1 MSYLWYTF
9 LYIFDLT
16 KQMIYF
22 EMGFSFFHNGMQI
35 PCRQSLHF
43 SLLVFKCSTCSQLL
57 VHRSYWHWLKKKNI
71 HFERMR
77 EIKSLEEQEKGEKVG
92 WWKGGREERREVW
105 GEMVKY
111 SYYIIKY
118 KVELPLRMCL
128 LCSPHRHVL
137 GCVRT
142 SHYQIFQPLLL
153 FASFCWSLP
162 WEFLF

>member
-1 MSYLWYTF
+1 
-9 LYIFDLT
+9 
-16 KQMIYF
+16 MIYF

-57 VHRSYWHWLKKKNI
+57 VHRSYWHWLKKKKHTLWEDAGNQE
-71 HFERMR
+71 FGRTRKRRKSRMM
-77 EIKSLEEQEKGEKVG
+77 
-92 WWKGGREERREVW
+92 ERRKRRKERSM
-105 GEMVKY
+105 GMVKY

-153 FASFCWSLP
+153 LASLCWSLP